1 MNNEENQKQIDCLK
15 MLRKNTHLNQR
26 EISEQLGIPLHTWE
40 DWESGRRTIPHYT
53 LRMMMYY
60 VKMVIDSPNVCINN
74 KVNVIQDEQGRPIII
89 INDIRFAGRQGISW
103 RDVEEYLWQYVDE
116 SFEIIE
122 TADVVYIGDDFPSE
136 VKGSNDTMR
145 LRGAQAKAKANATTQ
160 LPMLLKYATNK
171 RWQENFKEK
180 HGIDAKYGWYRFT
193 SRFALPVYLNDGGLD
208 RYNIFRIE
216 MLIRHASD
224 EKLYLYDM
232 VNVKK
237 ETGNPS

>member
-1 MNNEENQKQIDCLK
+1 MNKEENQKQIDCLK

-26 EISEQLGIPLHTWE
+26 EISEQLGIPLRTWE
-40 DWESGRRTIPHYT
+40 DWESGRRTIPQYT
-53 LRMMMYY
+53 LRMMIYY

-103 RDVEEYLWQYVDE
+103 KDVEEYLWQYVDE

-193 SRFALPVYLNDGGLD
+193 SRFALPVYLNDGSLD
-208 RYNIFRIE
+208 RYNIYRIE